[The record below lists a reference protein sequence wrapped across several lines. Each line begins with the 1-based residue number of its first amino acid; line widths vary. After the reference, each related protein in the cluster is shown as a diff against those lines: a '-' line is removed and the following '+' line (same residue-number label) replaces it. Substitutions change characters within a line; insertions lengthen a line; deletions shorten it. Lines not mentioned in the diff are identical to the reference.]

1 MKPLRREDVEK
12 ALNVVRD
19 PELRLGVVDLGLV
32 YEISLSSTN
41 DVSIVMTVTTP
52 GCPVIDQFL
61 EQAEAAAR
69 GLPEVGQVTVKLTF
83 TPLWTPDRI
92 KPQARKALGL

>member
-1 MKPLRREDVEK
+1 MKKITREEVESS
-12 ALNVVRD
+12 LNIVKD
-19 PELRLGVVDLGLV
+19 PELRIGVVDLGLI
-32 YEISLSSTN
+32 YEVSISEKN
-41 DVSIVMTVTTP
+41 DVSVLMSVTTP

-61 EQAEAAAR
+61 EQAEAAIQ
-69 GLPEVGQVTVKLTF
+69 GLPEVGEVTVKLTF